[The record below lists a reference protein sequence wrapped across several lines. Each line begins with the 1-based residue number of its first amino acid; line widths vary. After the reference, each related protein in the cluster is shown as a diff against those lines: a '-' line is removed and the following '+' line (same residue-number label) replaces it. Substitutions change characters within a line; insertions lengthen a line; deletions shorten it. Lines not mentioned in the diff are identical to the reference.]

1 MKKTKV
7 VIASVLKPIDDTRML
22 EKFGLSMAETNKYD
36 INIIGIESKNTPSY
50 NNVSFHPL
58 PTVKRTSW
66 KRLMYKWKVLGIL
79 IKVKPKIIIA
89 NTHELL
95 LVISLYKI
103 LFGGQIIYDIRENY
117 YMNIRNTQVF
127 PQYLRWPVAA
137 YVRLKEW
144 LSKPFIQH
152 YILAERI
159 YQSQLPFLSK
169 EQTVIENKYAP
180 RKDER
185 TAYRHPDHRYIDL
198 VFTGTLSRENGI
210 FEAIELTKKL
220 HALNEHIRLRIV
232 GYCALR
238 SDLES
243 LKAAI
248 AHLDFIE
255 LNGGDHLVPHREIVE
270 AIEKADFGFVLKKN
284 NNGTNDQKLLTRIFE
299 YTANKLPILLIDNPS
314 WTAYCSQF
322 NAAII
327 IDPNLDMKELLV
339 AMQNKTFYDR
349 GDVSQSLWSSEAPK
363 LLSILG

>member
-58 PTVKRTSW
+58 SAVKRTSW
-66 KRLMYKWKVLGIL
+66 KRIMYKWRVFRTI

-95 LVISLYKI
+95 TVISLYRI
-103 LFGGQIIYDIRENY
+103 LFGGKIIYDIRENY

-127 PQYLRWPVAA
+127 PKYLRWPVAA

-159 YQSQLPFLSK
+159 YQSQLPFLGK
-169 EQTVIENKYAP
+169 QQTVIENKYAP

-185 TAYRHPDHRYIDL
+185 TAYRNPDHSQIDL
-198 VFTGTLSRENGI
+198 VFTGTLSRENGLYD
-210 FEAIELTKKL
+210 AIDITKKL
-220 HALNEHIRLRIV
+220 HAINSQIRLRIV

-238 SDLES
+238 SELES
-243 LKAAI
+243 LKAAV
-248 AHLDFIE
+248 ADLEFIE

-299 YTANKLPILLIDNPS
+299 YTANKLPIILINNPF
-314 WTAYCSQF
+314 WIEYCDQF
-322 NAAII
+322 NAAIV
-327 IDPNLDMKELLV
+327 LKEGRDMEDLLSE
-339 AMQNKTFYDR
+339 MQSKTFYDR
-349 GDVSQSLWSSEAPK
+349 GDVAKSLWSNEAPK
-363 LLSILG
+363 LLAILD